1 MDDVFAGT
9 AHAKFNLG
17 ADADIAS
24 GELRHRPE
32 LRQLRNVVVDGN
44 HVPPRFLDRV
54 ALHIAKNALVDTHG
68 PWSASNEKP
77 PLVGEVPLLLGVWGP
92 KGAGKSYNLELCLR
106 ALDATAVI
114 MSAGELEDPLAGV
127 PGRTIRERYRSA
139 SRAASNTGVLSCLVI
154 NDVDAG
160 AGTFR
165 STQNTVNSQMV
176 VGTLMNICDHPDRV
190 CVGTETYRADEKP
203 LRRVPIVVTG
213 NDLSTLYAP
222 LLRDGRMD
230 KFLWAPNAEELV
242 EVVASMFSDFDDFA
256 RRDAERLVAAFPKQR
271 SLDFFGAVH
280 ARTET
285 MPCCN
290 GRATARTIVAIAA
303 AFPERRWTPRASASA
318 STPRGNPTGAACTA
332 RAPDAAPT
340 ACVS

>member
-1 MDDVFAGT
+1 M
-9 AHAKFNLG
+9 
-17 ADADIAS
+17 
-24 GELRHRPE
+24 
-32 LRQLRNVVVDGN
+32 
-44 HVPPRFLDRV
+44 
-54 ALHIAKNALVDTHG
+54 
-68 PWSASNEKP
+68 
-77 PLVGEVPLLLGVWGP
+77 
-92 KGAGKSYNLELCLR
+92 
-106 ALDATAVI
+106 
-114 MSAGELEDPLAGV
+114 
-127 PGRTIRERYRSA
+127 
-139 SRAASNTGVLSCLVI
+139 LSCLVI

-160 AGTFR
+160 AETFR

-280 ARTET
+280 ARTVDD
-285 MPCCN
+285 
-290 GRATARTIVAIAA
+290 AVL
-303 AFPERRWTPRASASA
+303 RWTRDGTDDRRDRRGVPGQALDAARLGVGVDAARA
-318 STPRGNPTGAACTA
+318 NPTGAACTA